1 MWSDSNEDFEVDD
14 ITEEQQLLTAYRK
27 RVAQD
32 RKPAKK
38 KVKTGQIPK

>member
-14 ITEEQQLLTAYRK
+14 ITEEQQLLTAYHK
-27 RVAQD
+27 RLAQD
-32 RKPAKK
+32 TKHAKK